1 MNKQEIGEEDWIEY
15 YNHRDILDEI
25 TDETVEFSMDENL
38 RHDILFKKR
47 KRKLKNITIKMD
59 PLQIR
64 AIKKVATIKSLPY
77 QTLIRHW
84 LAEEIKKE
92 IDLVKR

>member
-15 YNHRDILDEI
+15 YNHKDILDEI

-38 RHDILFKKR
+38 RHDILLKKR

-64 AIKKVATIKSLPY
+64 AIKKVATIKSMPY

-92 IDLVKR
+92 MDLVRR

>member
-25 TDETVEFSMDENL
+25 TYETVEFSMDENL

-59 PLQIR
+59 PLNPFQFFFNGVIQPLIPCNKIEIPVFSNSEIR
-64 AIKKVATIKSLPY
+64 CVIN
-77 QTLIRHW
+77 
-84 LAEEIKKE
+84 
-92 IDLVKR
+92 

>member
-1 MNKQEIGEEDWIEY
+1 MNKQKTGEKDWIKY
-15 YNHRDILDEI
+15 YNHKDILNEI

-38 RHDILFKKR
+38 RQDILSGKR

-59 PLQIR
+59 PLQVR
-64 AIKKVATIKSLPY
+64 AIKKMATMKSIPY

-92 IDLVKR
+92 MALVRN